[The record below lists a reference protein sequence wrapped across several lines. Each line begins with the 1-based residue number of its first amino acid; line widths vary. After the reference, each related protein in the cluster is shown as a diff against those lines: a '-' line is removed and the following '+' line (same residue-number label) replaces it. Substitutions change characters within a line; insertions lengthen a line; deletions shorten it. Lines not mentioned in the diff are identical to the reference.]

1 MKLKNNKGFA
11 VSTLLYGLSIMGF
24 LIVILLMSMM
34 SSNRI
39 NTTNFV
45 KQIEDDLN
53 RYSLTEATIRT
64 TDEDSGTQEYYV
76 PYGQAGWY
84 KIELWGAS
92 GAAKNGHLGG
102 RGAYTSG
109 LIYLE
114 ENTHLYFYV
123 GTKGTASS
131 GGSNNGGKSSSTVA
145 GGGGAT
151 DVRVQSGSY
160 TEADSMKS
168 RIMVAGGGGGASN
181 TADGGKGGDLRGYK
195 GDGTVGSA
203 TQICESFDYYEYKV
217 SDGSGGGQ
225 CNGATSEGGSSY
237 ISGYAGGSSWILNN
251 DIGEFITNFSLNKT
265 AVSMKYAFVEYD
277 EDGDPEKY
285 REPQKG
291 LSFVNG
297 IMIPGVNEGDGKAKI
312 ERVNLISQD
321 QVLAKKTGLDNIRK
335 IVDCVDNASGTW
347 AEIQAITNKNDTMG
361 AVNIVPTST
370 SSVTV
375 SPDTANKNLAIDGNL
390 DTSANVTTTA
400 STKCLTVT
408 FNANYNLDE
417 IAVWHKV
424 GNIAKHSLKA
434 CHSTDDSNCITLSEY
449 DGTDND
455 PIIETANGLHYSAY
469 SLNSSASLTDG
480 VYYIVPVSNTAV
492 VLKTGNTVLGQ
503 DMTVVGGAID
513 GSNYQK
519 WQVTKEPSNVYVL
532 LEAQNYNSMQINGI
546 GTDAGDSIIGGPRLS
561 GSSRERWIITPT
573 KNGMYTISSPLGTKA
588 IFDGNYF
595 ETASNTATGLKTKF
609 YFINSDY

>member
-53 RYSLTEATIRT
+53 RYSLTEATIRA
-64 TDEDSGTQEYYV
+64 TDEVSGTQEYYV

-123 GTKGTASS
+123 GTSGTASS

-160 TEADSMKS
+160 TEDNSMKS

-195 GDGTVGSA
+195 GNGTVGSA
-203 TQICESFDYYEYKV
+203 NQLCTSFTA
-217 SDGSGGGQ
+217 SDGSGGGY
-225 CNGATSEGGSSY
+225 CNGAVSEGGSSY
-237 ISGYAGGSSWILNN
+237 ISGYAGGSSWNLIK
-251 DIGEFITNFSLNKT
+251 DTTDFSMNFNQNKT
-265 AVSMKYAFVEYD
+265 AVSLKYAFVEYD
-277 EDGDPEKY
+277 EEGNPNGY

-291 LSFVNG
+291 FSFVNG

-347 AEIQAITNKNDTMG
+347 AEIQAITNKNDTIG

-375 SPDTANKNLAIDGNL
+375 SPDTANKNLATDGNL
-390 DTSANVTTTA
+390 DTSVNVTVNVQ
-400 STKCLTVT
+400 TKCLTVT

-434 CHSTDDSNCITLSEY
+434 CHSTDDSSCITLSEY

-480 VYYIVPVSNTAV
+480 VYYIVPVSNPAV
-492 VLKTGNTVLGQ
+492 VLKTGNAVLGQ
-503 DMTVVGGAID
+503 DMTVVGGTID
-513 GSNYQK
+513 GTNYQK

-532 LEAQNYNSMQINGI
+532 LEAQNYNSMQINGA
-546 GTDAGDSIIGGPRLS
+546 GTGAGDSIIGGQRLT
-561 GSSRERWIITPT
+561 GSNRERWIITPT

-588 IFDGNYF
+588 IFEGNYF
-595 ETASNTATGLKTKF
+595 KTANNTTSGLKTKF